1 MRPILYPWDMCEI
14 VCTIYYLK
22 SFANRDLSIS
32 SNFLILITLK
42 SPLKLIQMSSS
53 TKLKQI
59 QEINVKTVQK
69 CV

>member
-1 MRPILYPWDMCEI
+1 MCEI

-69 CV
+69 SV